1 MPRSKPGSGTSAKL
15 KRAQTKT
22 QKQKKSKSDISKVKH
37 SRKKSGS
44 GLGTVPLSTL
54 VAVGIDPTTAL
65 RVRPRR
71 AVTMKQ
77 PPPRYIVD
85 PQWGPSDAHTG
96 ASWMEVT
103 IGPMQGGPGMYG
115 SPPASNTPAVMRA
128 LLDGACNEFGWI
140 AGHLLNDNLGGPGAA
155 KNLTPLTTAGNKN
168 HLSLCETRIKN
179 FINAAYSRVMNYP
192 ADECYFGVYYKVVVG
207 DTAWD
212 DNDDDLQ
219 YVATELRV
227 WAHVVKMHKMTG
239 DVSPATQGECPI
251 SSWFAPIVNQAVDN
265 TGYDQ
270 L

>member
-15 KRAQTKT
+15 KRATNRKKT
-22 QKQKKSKSDISKVKH
+22 SKSDISKGKQP
-37 SRKKSGS
+37 RKKSGS

-54 VAVGIDPTTAL
+54 VAVGIDPTMAV

-71 AVTMKQ
+71 AVTMKL
-77 PPPRYIVD
+77 PAPRYMVE

-103 IGPMQGGPGMYG
+103 IGPVQGGPGMYG
-115 SPPASNTPAVMRA
+115 SPPASNTPAVMRR
-128 LLDGACNEFGWI
+128 LLDGPYNAFGWI
-140 AGHLLNDNLGGPGAA
+140 AGHLLNDNLGGAGVA

-168 HLSLCETRIKN
+168 HLTLCETRIKN

-192 ADECYFGVYYKVVVG
+192 GDDHYFGVYYKVAVS

-212 DNDDDLQ
+212 NNDPDLQ
-219 YVATELRV
+219 HVATELRV

-239 DVSPATQGECPI
+239 DISPATAGECAI
-251 SSWFAPIVNQAVDN
+251 SSWFAPIVDVAVDN

-270 L
+270 I